1 MPLFGGADGLTYQQ
15 ALRALGWFLDRE
27 GYQNC
32 RIIEQED
39 GLVLQVARAGEEP
52 HGFQS
57 FLLTRDELI
66 ALARDAAASRA
77 QPPGSPESTPA

>member
-1 MPLFGGADGLTYQQ
+1 MPLFGGPDGLTYQD
-15 ALRALGWFLDRE
+15 ALRALGWFIDRE

-39 GLVLQVARAGEEP
+39 GLVLQAARSGEEP

-57 FLLTRDELI
+57 FLLTHDELL
-66 ALARDAAASRA
+66 ALVRDATASRA
-77 QPPGSPESTPA
+77 QPSDPPDSATS